1 MGIERRP
8 LNIALIANYRPDG
21 QESMQRFADM
31 LESGLSAQG
40 HAVQVLRPDPVLIEK
55 AFFPRRLEKWTG
67 YADKFL
73 RFSAQ
78 LRRLIRGADVVHICD
93 HSNAMYVS
101 RLDGVPHLVT
111 CHDLL
116 AVKSALGEVPENPTR
131 WSGRILQRWILTGL
145 RRAACV
151 ACVSEQTRN
160 DLQRLA
166 ALPPQRAPVVYNGL
180 NHPYAPM
187 DAGEARE
194 RVWARLGREAG
205 PFFLHVGGNQ
215 WYKNRMGVLRI
226 FKHLRARP
234 AFKGHALILVGK
246 PWTDEMRRYVHERGL
261 TDSVLAVDG
270 AESEE
275 LRAFY
280 TLADAFLFPS
290 LQEGFGW
297 PIIEAQA
304 CGCPVFTSRRAPMTE
319 VGGDAALYIDPA
331 DAEGAAAA
339 IEAHLPRRQQIRA
352 AGLANARRFAP
363 ERMIDGYLQV
373 YEGLRHATPASH

>member
-1 MGIERRP
+1 MGVGRQP
-8 LNIALIANYRPDG
+8 LNIMLVANYRPDG

-31 LESGLSAQG
+31 LEAGLSAQG
-40 HAVQVLRPDPVLIEK
+40 HAVHVLRPDPVLIEK
-55 AFFPRRLEKWTG
+55 PLFPRRMDKWTG

-73 RFSAQ
+73 RFPAN
-78 LRRLIRGADVVHICD
+78 LRRLVRGADVVHICD
-93 HSNAMYVS
+93 HSNAMYAS
-101 RLDGVPHLVT
+101 HLDGVPHLVT

-131 WSGRILQRWILTGL
+131 WSGRILQRWILAAL

-151 ACVSEQTRN
+151 ACVSEQTRR

-166 ALPPQRAPVVYNGL
+166 ALPDHRAPVVYNGL

-187 DAGEARE
+187 APGEARE
-194 RVWARLGREAG
+194 RIAGRLGHVPKA
-205 PFFLHVGGNQ
+205 FFLHVGGNQ

-226 FKHLRARP
+226 FRQLRTKP
-234 AFKGHALILVGK
+234 AFQGHALILVGK
-246 PWTDEMRRYVHERGL
+246 AWTDEMHRFVREHQ
-261 TDSVLAVDG
+261 LADG
-270 AESEE
+270 VTEVRDAESED

-280 TLADAFLFPS
+280 SLAEAFLFPS

-304 CGCPVFTSRRAPMTE
+304 CGCPVVTSRRAPMTE
-319 VGGDAALYIDPA
+319 VGGDASLYIDPT

-339 IEAHLPRRQQIRA
+339 IEAWLPERQKIRA

-373 YEGLRHATPASH
+373 YERLKHAAPASH